1 MWPMMRLL
9 LSVFTL
15 VFFTQL
21 HAQRPLYYFTGLPAD
36 YTYGNALR
44 TIADQWKIE
53 VKYAGYDVIE
63 QYGYEQLEKYNDSV
77 SSRIAVQT
85 GIGESWRD
93 SFFLLVRLEDQRQ
106 DSIRM
111 KLMQHRETELQAL
124 SMNELLEPFVLM
136 ERKRSMRYTCY
147 LVGQKRGADDLSF
160 RVLAAWKYSD
170 RRNNFRRVRKPSPV
184 LPFTIPEN
192 GIL

>member
-1 MWPMMRLL
+1 MRLL

-15 VFFTQL
+15 LLFTQL
-21 HAQRPLYYFTGLPAD
+21 YGQRPLYYFTGRPAD

-106 DSIRM
+106 DSIRL

-124 SMNELLEPFVLM
+124 SINELLEPFVLM
-136 ERKRSMRYTCY
+136 KRRASMRYTCY

-160 RVLAAWKYSD
+160 RVLAAWKYSE
-170 RRNNFRRVRKPSPV
+170 RRNKFRRVRKPSV
-184 LPFTIPEN
+184 YLPFTIPEN
-192 GIL
+192 GIF

>member
-1 MWPMMRLL
+1 MMRLL
-9 LSVFTL
+9 LSVLTVL
-15 VFFTQL
+15 LFTQL
-21 HAQRPLYYFTGLPAD
+21 FAQRPLYYFTGRPAD

-53 VKYAGYDVIE
+53 IEYAGYDVIE

-77 SSRIAVQT
+77 SKCIAEQT
-85 GIGESWRD
+85 RIGESWRD

-124 SMNELLEPFVLM
+124 NMNELLEPFVLM
-136 ERKRSMRYTCY
+136 ERRRSMRYTCY

-160 RVLAAWKYSD
+160 RVLAAWNYSE
-170 RRNNFRRVRKPSPV
+170 RRGEFRRVRKTSTY

>member
-1 MWPMMRLL
+1 MRLL
-9 LSVFTL
+9 LSVCTL
-15 VFFTQL
+15 LLFSQL
-21 HAQRPLYYFTGLPAD
+21 HAQRPLYYFTGRPAD

-44 TIADQWKIE
+44 TIADQWNIE

-77 SSRIAVQT
+77 ARCIAEQT
-85 GIGESWRD
+85 KIGESWLD

-124 SMNELLEPFVLM
+124 SISELLEPFVLM
-136 ERKRSMRYTCY
+136 ERQHASMRYTCY
-147 LVGQKRGADDLSF
+147 LVGQKRGVDDRTF
-160 RVLAAWKYSD
+160 RVLAAWKYSE
-170 RRNNFRRVRKPSPV
+170 RRNTFRRIRKPSPV

>member
-1 MWPMMRLL
+1 MRLL